1 MLHSE
6 KPRLPAFRTP
16 RPPGHLPALP
26 TRPYP
31 TLKAIPRASKLW
43 ERSLLGPSGQQG
55 SEGGGGQGLCGGG
68 VILCTVVG
76 WGCGGLGRVLWVP
89 RAGGWLQGDPRGRIS
104 SPGCRQPLA
113 EASGGGEREVIILR
127 LNCPELPLGTTGSHH
142 VGLCLSAAVSGLR
155 AHWRDRRRRGLQVR
169 WEGPQVPG
177 GGAHRHSVGSQ
188 TPAPPRGC
196 MPGGPPPPLLPGPGG
211 DASMSV

>member
-1 MLHSE
+1 MPLSC
-6 KPRLPAFRTP
+6 
-16 RPPGHLPALP
+16 G
-26 TRPYP
+26 
-31 TLKAIPRASKLW
+31 S
-43 ERSLLGPSGQQG
+43 GPSWGPLG
-55 SEGGGGQGLCGGG
+55 SKGLRGEGGRGCVGLCGGG

-177 GGAHRHSVGSQ
+177 GGGTQ
-188 TPAPPRGC
+188 TQCLVSDTCSPQGLHAWRTTAAPSPR
-196 MPGGPPPPLLPGPGG
+196 
-211 DASMSV
+211 AWR